1 MALNVGPD
9 FKQRWLTAPEA
20 VRQTFIDDLHRIS
33 EVLQPDSDLKRWV
46 EYDQQQQQQSFQK
59 IDQAYAELKIQLIE
73 EARIRRQQML
83 EQRLAQQRAD
93 QAAYAQALYQDELQ
107 QFAAQ
112 TETLA
117 SLRTQLDQEILD
129 YTARYQK
136 NPENGSF
143 NFAKGVRIAD
153 EQILSELDSV
163 RVRLELEAETRIEE
177 AVQQFRSQ
185 LQAAAQEEIEYILKH
200 SQFSKEA

>member
-59 IDQAYAELKIQLIE
+59 IDQAYAQLKIQLIE

-200 SQFSKEA
+200 SQFSKET

>member
-136 NPENGSF
+136 NPQNGSF

>member
-143 NFAKGVRIAD
+143 NFAKGVGIAD

-163 RVRLELEAETRIEE
+163 RGRLELEAETRIEE
-177 AVQQFRSQ
+177 VVQQFRSQ

>member
-46 EYDQQQQQQSFQK
+46 EYDEQQQQQSFQK

-200 SQFSKEA
+200 SQFSKES

>member
-1 MALNVGPD
+1 MTLNVGPD

-200 SQFSKEA
+200 SQFSKET

>member
-46 EYDQQQQQQSFQK
+46 EYDQQQQQLSFQK

-93 QAAYAQALYQDELQ
+93 QAAYVQALYQDELQ

-200 SQFSKEA
+200 SQFSKET

>member
-136 NPENGSF
+136 NPQNGSF
-143 NFAKGVRIAD
+143 NFAKGVGIAD

-177 AVQQFRSQ
+177 VVQQFRSQ

>member
-59 IDQAYAELKIQLIE
+59 IDQAYAQLKIQLIE

>member
-83 EQRLAQQRAD
+83 EQRLAQQRTD

>member
-1 MALNVGPD
+1 VALNVGPD

-83 EQRLAQQRAD
+83 EQRLAQQRTD

>member
-117 SLRTQLDQEILD
+117 ILRTQLDQEILD

>member
-1 MALNVGPD
+1 VALNVGPD

-33 EVLQPDSDLKRWV
+33 EVLQPDSDLKSWV

>member
-1 MALNVGPD
+1 MTLNVGPD

-93 QAAYAQALYQDELQ
+93 QAAYVQALYQDELQ

-200 SQFSKEA
+200 SQFSKET

>member
-59 IDQAYAELKIQLIE
+59 IDQAYAQLKIQLIE

-136 NPENGSF
+136 NPQNGSF
-143 NFAKGVRIAD
+143 NFAKGVGIAD

-177 AVQQFRSQ
+177 VVQQFRSQ

>member
-1 MALNVGPD
+1 VALNVGPD

>member
-117 SLRTQLDQEILD
+117 SLRTQLDEEILD

-200 SQFSKEA
+200 SQFSKET

>member
-200 SQFSKEA
+200 SQFSKES

>member
-143 NFAKGVRIAD
+143 NFAKGVGITD
-153 EQILSELDSV
+153 EQLLSELDSV
-163 RVRLELEAETRIEE
+163 RLRLELEAETRIEE

-200 SQFSKEA
+200 SQFSKET

>member
-73 EARIRRQQML
+73 EARIRRQEML

-200 SQFSKEA
+200 SQFSKET

>member
-83 EQRLAQQRAD
+83 EQRLAQHRAD

-117 SLRTQLDQEILD
+117 SYAPSWIRRFWTTLRVIRKIRKMAVSILPKACVLPMSRFCRNSTVSG
-129 YTARYQK
+129 YVWNWKPKPGLKKQY
-136 NPENGSF
+136 NS
-143 NFAKGVRIAD
+143 
-153 EQILSELDSV
+153 S
-163 RVRLELEAETRIEE
+163 
-177 AVQQFRSQ
+177 
-185 LQAAAQEEIEYILKH
+185 AASYRPLPRKKLNI
-200 SQFSKEA
+200 F

>member
-1 MALNVGPD
+1 VALNVGPD

-200 SQFSKEA
+200 SQFSKET

>member
-200 SQFSKEA
+200 SQFSKET

>member
-59 IDQAYAELKIQLIE
+59 IDPAYAELKIQLIE

-200 SQFSKEA
+200 SQFSKET

>member
-33 EVLQPDSDLKRWV
+33 EVLQPDSDLKSWV

>member
-200 SQFSKEA
+200 SQFSKKT

>member
-117 SLRTQLDQEILD
+117 SLRTQLDQEIQD

>member
-93 QAAYAQALYQDELQ
+93 QAAYVQALYQDELQ

-143 NFAKGVRIAD
+143 NFAKGMRIAD

-200 SQFSKEA
+200 SQFSKET

>member
-73 EARIRRQQML
+73 EERIRRQQML

-177 AVQQFRSQ
+177 VVQQFRSQ

-200 SQFSKEA
+200 SQFSKET

>member
-73 EARIRRQQML
+73 EARIRRQQIL

-200 SQFSKEA
+200 SQFSKET

>member
-143 NFAKGVRIAD
+143 NFAKGMRIAD

-200 SQFSKEA
+200 SQFSKET

>member
-177 AVQQFRSQ
+177 ALQQFRSQ

>member
-73 EARIRRQQML
+73 EERIRRQQML

-200 SQFSKEA
+200 SQFSKET

>member
-136 NPENGSF
+136 NPENGSC

-200 SQFSKEA
+200 SQFSKET

>member
-143 NFAKGVRIAD
+143 NFAKGMRIAD

>member
-153 EQILSELDSV
+153 EQILPELDSV

>member
-59 IDQAYAELKIQLIE
+59 IDQAYAELRIQLIE
-73 EARIRRQQML
+73 EARIRLQQML

-200 SQFSKEA
+200 SQFSKET

>member
-93 QAAYAQALYQDELQ
+93 QAAYVQALYQDELQ

-112 TETLA
+112 TKTLA

-200 SQFSKEA
+200 SQFSKET

>member
-107 QFAAQ
+107 QFTAQ

-200 SQFSKEA
+200 SQFSKET

>member
-1 MALNVGPD
+1 VALNVGPD

-93 QAAYAQALYQDELQ
+93 QAAYVQALYQDELQ

-200 SQFSKEA
+200 SQFSKET

>member
-93 QAAYAQALYQDELQ
+93 QAAYVQALYQDELQ

-200 SQFSKEA
+200 SQFSKET